1 MRMELLAQAAH
12 MVAVM
17 VEVEQEGRVVAMEVL
32 AAQAERQAEGEA
44 QAAEAVALYL
54 VETVEQAQTAQLE
67 SIHGR

>member
-17 VEVEQEGRVVAMEVL
+17 VEVEQEGRVVAMEVS
-32 AAQAERQAEGEA
+32 AAQAERQVAGEEE
-44 QAAEAVALYL
+44 AAEAAALYL